1 MTNYSL
7 NNLASK
13 IEFDPIDF
21 AVLLEL
27 FLDTTDLDL
36 NDISSAIDTSAKN
49 LISGSVHN
57 IKGASLN
64 LGLDKI
70 TELMEKISKLN
81 KSGLYSD
88 IEEIVS
94 KTRLEISRLREILEK
109 N

>member
-13 IEFDPIDF
+13 IEFDPVDF

-36 NDISSAIDTSAKN
+36 NEISSAIEISDKD
-49 LISGSVHN
+49 LISRSVHN

-64 LGLDKI
+64 LGLDTI
-70 TELMEKISKLN
+70 TELMVRISKLN

-94 KTRLEISRLREILEK
+94 KSRTEISMLRKALEK
-109 N
+109 